1 MQFGEGGAGT
11 FSDGKLNTLVKDKY
25 GRNTEVLKTFV
36 KHGADPAILYQA
48 KPHIG
53 TDVLK
58 QSGEKACGK
67 KYWRYWV
74 GKSDFIVR

>member
-1 MQFGEGGAGT
+1 MCSLEKAVPEL

-53 TDVLK
+53 TDVLSK
-58 QSGEKACGK
+58 VVKACGK
-67 KYWRYWV
+67 KYCVWV
-74 GKSDFIVR
+74 GKSDS